1 MRDRKKLWSVTM
13 KLHWVFPILFGF
25 ILIVLCSTGCTE
37 YAGRGGSTTTVSGE
51 IPEALHIMN
60 SGEFDAEVMNYKGYV
75 LVDFSA
81 HWCPPCKTLGPHI
94 NKLAVEMKDK
104 IKVVK
109 VFQDDEGAKNDKA
122 FNKYVGR
129 GIPTMVIFNSGKVV
143 ETHIGGLSYSGLKKW
158 VEANI

>member
-1 MRDRKKLWSVTM
+1 MRDRKVLWSVTM
-13 KLHWVFPILFGF
+13 KLHHVFQVLFG
-25 ILIVLCSTGCTE
+25 ILLIVLCSTGCNE

-60 SGEFDAEVMNYKGYV
+60 AGEFDAEVMNYDGYV

-81 HWCPPCKTLGPHI
+81 HWCAPCRALGPHI

-109 VFQDDEGAKNDKA
+109 VFQDDKGAKNDEKM
-122 FNKYVGR
+122 GR
-129 GIPTMVIFNSGKVV
+129 RQYLITIPLT
-143 ETHIGGLSYSGLKKW
+143 
-158 VEANI
+158 NI

>member
-1 MRDRKKLWSVTM
+1 M
-13 KLHWVFPILFGF
+13 KLRQVFPILIGF
-25 ILIVLCSTGCTE
+25 ILIVFCSAGCNE

-60 SGEFDAEVMNYKGYV
+60 AGEFDAEVLNHDGYV

-81 HWCPPCKTLGPHI
+81 HWCAPCRALGPHI

-109 VFQDDEGAKNDKA
+109 VYQDDQGAKNDEA
-122 FNKYVGR
+122 FKKYVGR

-143 ETHIGGLSYSGLKKW
+143 ETHIGGLSYSGLEKW
-158 VEANI
+158 VEDSI

>member
-1 MRDRKKLWSVTM
+1 M
-13 KLHWVFPILFGF
+13 KLHHVFPVLLGIL
-25 ILIVLCSTGCTE
+25 LIVFCSTGCNE

-51 IPEALHIMN
+51 IPEALHILN
-60 SGEFDAEVMNYKGYV
+60 AGEFDAEVLSYDGYV

-81 HWCPPCKTLGPHI
+81 HWCAPCRALGPHI

-104 IKVVK
+104 INVVK
-109 VFQDDEGAKNDKA
+109 VYQDDQGAKNDEA

-143 ETHIGGLSYSGLKKW
+143 KSQEGALGYSALKKW
-158 VEANI
+158 VEDSI